1 MAFDGE
7 GHGRRGG
14 VTAMKETKDS
24 TAKVVPMTAG
34 QGELLPLRGP
44 AQLNLF
50 TKEPTPI
57 PLLVDTKVEDELRI
71 SDEVV
76 LARTGDASQLVLSGF
91 GLFVSKKAERLLVR
105 KGKDLLYEF
114 PFYRLSEV
122 TLASRGITISSDLIM
137 ELCERGIQINFLHG
151 SGRPYAKITAPTL
164 SATIQAR
171 REQFRALEDQ
181 RGIEFSKA
189 VIGGKINNQ
198 RNLLLYF
205 AKYMKQSAPD
215 RYDSVT
221 KVAATL
227 KTLRQEI
234 LKVKGEEIN
243 QVRNALMGI
252 EGTASRLYWE
262 GVQQIIAER
271 ASFMGRVR
279 RGATDEV
286 NSMLNYG
293 YGILYS
299 QVWGAV
305 VAAGLEPFAGFL
317 HVDRP
322 GKPSLVLDLVEEFR
336 QPIVDRTV
344 IAHVNRG
351 ESIRMENGLLSP
363 DTRKALSEKILE
375 RPESRERY
383 QGKSYQLRSIIQI
396 QARNFAAFLRGE
408 KTYRPFSFK
417 W

>member
-1 MAFDGE
+1 
-7 GHGRRGG
+7 
-14 VTAMKETKDS
+14 MKEGES
-24 TAKVVPMTAG
+24 SASKV
-34 QGELLPLRGP
+34 LPIREPQTGFSP
-44 AQLNLF
+44 TRWPVQLNLF
-50 TKEPTPI
+50 SKEPTPI
-57 PLLVDTKVEDELRI
+57 PLVIDREVDQEIRV
-71 SDEVV
+71 SDEIT
-76 LARTGDASQLVLSGF
+76 LARTADASQLILSGF

-122 TLASRGITISSDLIM
+122 TLASRGITVSSDLIM

-171 REQFRALEDQ
+171 REQFKALEDK

-189 VIGGKINNQ
+189 VLAGKLNNQ
-198 RNLLLYF
+198 RSLLLYF
-205 AKYMKQSAPD
+205 AKYMKQSAVD
-215 RYDSVT
+215 RYST
-221 KVAATL
+221 VAQSAAVL
-227 KTLRQEI
+227 KSLRQQ
-234 LKVKGEEIN
+234 VKKISGEEIS
-243 QVRNALMGI
+243 QVRKMLMGI
-252 EGTASRLYWE
+252 EGTASRVYWE
-262 GVQQIIAER
+262 GVQTIIEEKAH
-271 ASFMGRVR
+271 FMGRVR

-293 YGILYS
+293 YGILYA

-305 VAAGLEPFAGFL
+305 VTAGLEPFAGFL

-336 QPIVDRTV
+336 QPVVDRTV
-344 IAHVNRG
+344 IAHLNRG
-351 ESIRMENGLLSP
+351 EPVRMEGGLLSA
-363 DTRKALSEKILE
+363 DTRKTLSEKILE
-375 RPESRERY
+375 RLESTERY

-408 KTYRPFSFK
+408 RTYRPFTFK

>member
-1 MAFDGE
+1 MREDQDA
-7 GHGRRGG
+7 
-14 VTAMKETKDS
+14 
-24 TAKVVPMTAG
+24 TAKVVPIKEG
-34 QGELLPLRGP
+34 QGDLLPLRGP
-44 AQLNLF
+44 RQLNLF
-50 TKEPTPI
+50 TKEPTLI
-57 PLLVDTKVEDELRI
+57 PLVVDRDVDEELRLSNEI
-71 SDEVV
+71 V

-105 KGKDLLYEF
+105 KGKELLYEF

-122 TLASRGITISSDLIM
+122 TIASRGITISSDLIM

-151 SGRPYAKITAPTL
+151 SGKPYAKITAPTL

-171 REQFRALEDQ
+171 REQFKALEDQ

-189 VIGGKINNQ
+189 VIGGKLNNQ

-205 AKYMKQSAPD
+205 AKYMKQSGVE
-215 RYDSVT
+215 RYNAVT
-221 KVAATL
+221 QAAATL
-227 KTLRQEI
+227 KALRQEV
-234 LKVKGEEIN
+234 LKVMGEEIN

-252 EGTASRLYWE
+252 EGTASRIYWE
-262 GVQQIIAER
+262 GVQNIIAER
-271 ASFMGRVR
+271 TSFMGRVR

-305 VAAGLEPFAGFL
+305 VTAGLEPFAGFL

-336 QPIVDRTV
+336 QPVVDRTV

-351 ESIRMENGLLSP
+351 EPIRMEGGLLSAE
-363 DTRKALSEKILE
+363 TRKALSEKILE
-375 RPESRERY
+375 RLESRERY

-408 KTYRPFSFK
+408 RVYRPFSFK

>member
-1 MAFDGE
+1 ME
-7 GHGRRGG
+7 R
-14 VTAMKETKDS
+14 EEDS
-24 TAKVVPMTAG
+24 TAKVISIFPG
-34 QGELLPLRGP
+34 HDEPLRFRNP

-57 PLLVDTKVEDELRI
+57 PVLIDRDVEDELRI
-71 SDEVV
+71 TEEVTLV
-76 LARTGDASQLVLSGF
+76 RTGDASQLVLSGF
-91 GLFVSKKAERLLVR
+91 GVFVSKQGERLLVR
-105 KGKDLLYEF
+105 KGKNLLYEF

-137 ELCERGIQINFLHG
+137 ELCDRGIQINFLHG

-171 REQFRALEDQ
+171 REQFRALDDQ

-189 VIGGKINNQ
+189 IIGGKLNNQ
-198 RNLLLYF
+198 RSLLLYF
-205 AKYMKQSAPD
+205 AKYMKQNAPD
-215 RYDSVT
+215 RYRAVT
-221 KVAATL
+221 KIAAAL
-227 KTLRQEI
+227 KSLRQEA
-234 LKVKGEEIN
+234 LKVKGSDMG
-243 QVRNALMGI
+243 QVRNALMGV

-262 GVQQIIAER
+262 GVQEIIAER
-271 ASFMGRVR
+271 ASFMGRIR

-293 YGILYS
+293 YGILYC

-344 IAHVNRG
+344 IAHINRG
-351 ESIRMENGLLSP
+351 EAIRMEGGLLSP
-363 DTRKALSEKILE
+363 ETRKTLSEKILE
-375 RPESRERY
+375 RLESKERY
-383 QGKSYQLRSIIQI
+383 QGKTYQLRSIIQI
-396 QARNFAAFLRGE
+396 QARNCAAFLRGE
-408 KTYRPFSFK
+408 RPYRPFSFK